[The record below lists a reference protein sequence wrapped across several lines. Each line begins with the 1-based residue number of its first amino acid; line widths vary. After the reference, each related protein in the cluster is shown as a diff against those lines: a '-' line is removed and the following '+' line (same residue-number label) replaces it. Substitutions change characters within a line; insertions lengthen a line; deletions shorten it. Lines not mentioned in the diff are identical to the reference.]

1 MTEDGFRNTTVRTR
15 DPLVT
20 IKRCVMADRVEF
32 TAKARDEMHADGLT
46 VQEVFESL
54 LSAQGIYRVL
64 RSRSPRRGVPGER
77 LYVIRSFTFD
87 MTAVYT
93 KGKLVR
99 ESGEPIFYV
108 LVSSK
113 LDVEP

>member
-1 MTEDGFRNTTVRTR
+1 
-15 DPLVT
+15 
-20 IKRCVMADRVEF
+20 MADRVIF
-32 TAKARDEMHADGLT
+32 TAKARDEMRSDGLA
-46 VQEVFESL
+46 VQDVFESL
-54 LSAQGIYRVL
+54 LNAQGIYKVV
-64 RSRSPRRGVPGER
+64 RSRSRRQGTAGDR

-99 ESGEPIFYV
+99 ERREPVFYV
-108 LVSSK
+108 LISGK

>member
-1 MTEDGFRNTTVRTR
+1 MQRGDVLTV
-15 DPLVT
+15 
-20 IKRCVMADRVEF
+20 IKRCVMAESVVF
-32 TAKARDEMHADGLT
+32 TTKARDEMRADDLS

-54 LSAQGIYRVL
+54 LNAQGIYKVL
-64 RSRSPRRGVPGER
+64 RSRSQHRRSARER

-87 MTAVYT
+87 MTPIYT

-99 ESGEPIFYV
+99 ESGQPVFYV

-113 LDVEP
+113 LDVES

>member
-1 MTEDGFRNTTVRTR
+1 
-15 DPLVT
+15 
-20 IKRCVMADRVEF
+20 MAEHVIF
-32 TAKARDEMHADGLT
+32 TAKARDELSSNGLT
-46 VQEVFESL
+46 LQDVLESL
-54 LSAQGIYRVL
+54 LNAQGIYKVL
-64 RSRSPRRGVPGER
+64 KSRSPRRTKEGER

-99 ESGEPIFYV
+99 QDGAMYFYV
-108 LVSSK
+108 LISSK

>member
-1 MTEDGFRNTTVRTR
+1 MASSDA
-15 DPLVT
+15 LIT
-20 IKRCVMADRVEF
+20 IKRCVMAERVEF
-32 TAKARDEMHADGLT
+32 TAKARDEMHATGLT

-54 LSAQGIYRVL
+54 LNAQGIYKVL
-64 RSRSPRRGVPGER
+64 RPRSPRRGVHGER
-77 LYVIRSFTFD
+77 LYVIRSFTYE

-93 KGKLVR
+93 KGELVKEGR
-99 ESGEPIFYV
+99 EPVFYV

>member
-1 MTEDGFRNTTVRTR
+1 MSPSN
-15 DPLVT
+15 PLVQ

-32 TAKARDEMHADGLT
+32 TAKARDEMRADGLT
-46 VQEVFESL
+46 VQDVYESL
-54 LSAQGIYRVL
+54 LNAQGIYKVL
-64 RSRSPRRGVPGER
+64 KSLSHRREARRER

-99 ESGEPIFYV
+99 EAGVAVFYV
-108 LVSSK
+108 LISSK